1 MAQMSVQ
8 LVRQDG
14 PSDEECKEFLWCLGR
29 RLGVGARG
37 DITDVYIDEWVY
49 ELLELVQATGRGAN
63 RQPERPAL
71 RGDRPG
77 ALSRFIYP
85 LTQRFSRAGVSPIM
99 TSEVSDLFCRLAEY
113 GISQLSDNVI
123 LLQYLRADSRLLR
136 AVTVVKSRAS
146 AHDPEI
152 RQFEITSGGI
162 VLGDQIGDEHVLG

>member
-1 MAQMSVQ
+1 MAQVSVQ

-29 RLGVGARG
+29 RLEVGAGG
-37 DITDVYIDEWVY
+37 DINDVYIDEWVY
-49 ELLELVQATGRGAN
+49 ELLELVKATGATRVLIDSLNDLHYAATDPV
-63 RQPERPAL
+63 RFRE
-71 RGDRPG
+71 
-77 ALSRFIYP
+77 FIYS

-113 GISQLSDNVI
+113 GISHLSDNVI

-136 AVTVVKSRAS
+136 AVTVVNSRAS

-152 RQFEITSGGI
+152 RQFRDH
-162 VLGDQIGDEHVLG
+162 LGRDSAR